1 MSEDATEKSHIV
13 DTLIEERAPRL
24 MTRPRLWAVIKRM
37 AYPAL
42 GYSRAV
48 ELADAISPLGGVET
62 LEWARD
68 FLSLSVETI
77 NVDAVPETG
86 GCVVIA
92 NHPGGIADGIAVW
105 DALRERRPDL
115 CFFAN
120 RDAVRVSPG
129 LEDVVLPVEWR
140 KDQRSRE
147 RARETVRAAITAFK
161 AERCVVIFPS
171 GRMAEWQWRKLGL
184 VEKPWQV
191 TAVSFARRFDV
202 PIVPMGVRQRMPVL
216 YYALAQI
223 HEELKDMTIFHGFM
237 GKKKARYRLAFGEA
251 LNPKALP
258 SSEADAT
265 ETVKALSEK
274 LAWD

>member
-1 MSEDATEKSHIV
+1 MASASHIV

-24 MTRPRLWAVIKRM
+24 MTRPRLWAGVKRV

-42 GYSRAV
+42 GYRKAV
-48 ELADAISPLGGVET
+48 ELADAIAHLRGVET
-62 LEWARD
+62 LDWARG
-68 FLSLSVETI
+68 FLDLSVDAI
-77 NVDAVPETG
+77 NVDTVPETG

-105 DALRERRPDL
+105 EALRERRPDL

-147 RARETVRAAITAFK
+147 RARETVRAAITAFQ
-161 AERCVVIFPS
+161 AGRCVVIFPS
-171 GRMAEWQWRKLGL
+171 GRMAEWNWRRWRLC
-184 VEKPWQV
+184 EKPWQP
-191 TAVSFARRFDV
+191 TAVSFARRFGV
-202 PIVPMGVRQRMPVL
+202 PIIPMGVRQRMPVL
-216 YYALAQI
+216 YYGLAQI
-223 HEELKDMTIFHGFM
+223 NEELKDMTIFHGFM
-237 GKKKARYRLAFGEA
+237 GKKKARYRLTFGEA
-251 LNPKALP
+251 LDPKTLP
-258 SSEADAT
+258 ETEVEAT
-265 ETVKALSEK
+265 EMVKALSEK